1 MDSSSDVATI
11 GHRACPGVTD
21 QADMQEPDCSDT
33 EPSAFLVPLYAI
45 VYVSTAARELSLGEL
60 RHLQERAQV
69 RNVREQVTG
78 ILLFSEGSFMQ
89 YLEGPAEGLASVYGF
104 IKADPHHYG
113 IVDLVREPI
122 REREFS
128 DWAMAFRVVGAMGQ
142 SSETSQDEA
151 LMRCLLSTDE
161 PVSAARQQLLRF
173 WNRGRSSVASTLDQF
188 SSERARRVRQARAK

>member
-1 MDSSSDVATI
+1 
-11 GHRACPGVTD
+11 
-21 QADMQEPDCSDT
+21 MQELDSGDT

-45 VYVSTAARELSLGEL
+45 VYVSTAARVLSLGEL

-69 RNVREQVTG
+69 RNQREQVTG
-78 ILLFSEGSFMQ
+78 ILLFSEGTFMQ
-89 YLEGPAEGLASVYGF
+89 YLEGPAAGLAKVYEF

-122 REREFS
+122 PEREFS

-151 LMRCLLSTDE
+151 LMRCLLATDE
-161 PVSAARQQLLRF
+161 PVSAARQLLLRF

-188 SSERARRVRQARAK
+188 STERAKRVRQARVK